1 MTDEP
6 LGPSESQRMIDWLQ
20 RELDHQRELNGEM
33 RRALTVLKMRGSMHN
48 KDICEF
54 NIDQQ
59 GMHIGRPFRNVIGI
73 LTGNPHISTPSEM
86 ERLDELFRAQ

>member
-1 MTDEP
+1 MTDSIILLRYVE
-6 LGPSESQRMIDWLQ
+6 M
-20 RELDHQRELNGEM
+20 NGEM

-54 NIDQQ
+54 MIDQQ